1 MWDVFI
7 ILVSIEFKDSAYSVV
22 EDLHVYNVT
31 IIKQGEPTEDIVV
44 LIVPTTDPTSSDH
57 AECKTVACGKAIYIN
72 LLHNVL

>member
-1 MWDVFI
+1 M
-7 ILVSIEFKDSAYSVV
+7 

-31 IIKQGEPTEDIVV
+31 IVKQGEPTEDIVV

-57 AECKTVACGKAIYIN
+57 AECKIVACGKVVHSY